1 LYSNTKIAVPIFK
14 KNKEE
19 ILRMANDYIKK
30 GADILE
36 LRIDGIDD
44 SNPKMVK
51 DIIHEIDFPTIA
63 TNRLKLEGGYFKGS
77 EEDRI
82 AILRAA
88 SDVAEYVD
96 VELQTKSTYI
106 DSILETGVKTII
118 SYHDFEKT
126 PPLNEMF
133 EVVEEELKIG
143 DIAKIAVTCRTLED
157 TIDIL
162 AILSKFDNTI
172 AISMGELGSYTR
184 VIASKFKAPITF
196 AASDDATAPGQIDFE
211 TMKWILNLNLVD
223 MDDFIQTFNEN

>member
-1 LYSNTKIAVPIFK
+1 MYSDTKIAVPIFK
-14 KNKEE
+14 KSKEE
-19 ILRMANDYIKK
+19 ILKIAADYIKK

-36 LRIDGIDD
+36 IRIDGIKD

-51 DIIHEIDFPTIA
+51 KIIQEVNFPTIA
-63 TNRLKLEGGYFKGS
+63 TNRLKSEGGYFNGS

-82 AILRAA
+82 AILRAT

-96 VELQTKSTYI
+96 VELQTKSNHI
-106 DSILETGVKTII
+106 NSIIETGVKTII

-126 PPLNEMF
+126 PPLSEMS
-133 EVVEEELKIG
+133 EIVEKELKIG
-143 DIAKIAVTCRTLED
+143 DIAKIAVTSKTLED

-196 AASDDATAPGQIDFE
+196 AASDDVTAPGQIDFE
-211 TMKWILNLNLVD
+211 TMKWILNLNLID
-223 MDDFIQTFNEN
+223 TDDLI